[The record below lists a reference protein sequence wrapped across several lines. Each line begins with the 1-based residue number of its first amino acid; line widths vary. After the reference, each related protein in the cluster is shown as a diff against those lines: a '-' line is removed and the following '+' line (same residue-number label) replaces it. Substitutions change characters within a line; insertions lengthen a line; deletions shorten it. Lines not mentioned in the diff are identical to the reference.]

1 MVGPSNPIAAQA
13 CSLVQVAGR
22 SWLGG
27 AGVDVRSNGIDLGTG
42 YSCAGLSTS
51 NPTVQNGYGWQCVEL
66 AARLYAVKGW
76 GRVYADGGTTAGAFR
91 YGAQFIPEGSPNL
104 QFHPNGSGYRP
115 VPGDLI
121 IESYSSGWGHVSVV
135 DQTVGNFVYA
145 VEQNATLSGRHT
157 YTLTGSMLTGAYG
170 SGVRGFMHAPAN
182 TATGSLGGFSIHDFT
197 GDGKADLLATTST
210 GDLYLYRGNGLG
222 GFTGG
227 GTRIGSGWNVF
238 AKVFS
243 PGDFTGDG
251 KADLLA
257 ETSTGDLYLYHG
269 NGLGGFTGGSTR
281 IGSGWNVFANVF

>member
-1 MVGPSNPIAAQA
+1 MRFACRRVAGGLTVAVDSGRWRIPIPSVLVLAILPLAVLVGTAPPAAAAQT
-13 CSLVQVAGR
+13 CSTAQVAAG

-27 AGVDVRSNGIDLGTG
+27 TGVDVRSNGSDLGTG
-42 YSCAGLSTS
+42 YSCASFSTS
-51 NPTVQNGYGWQCVEL
+51 NPNVQDGYGWQCVEL

-76 GRVYADGGTTAGAFR
+76 GRVYADGGAAAGVYR
-91 YGAQFIPEGSPNL
+91 YGAQYIPEGSPNL
-104 QFHPNGSGYRP
+104 QFHPNNSGYLP

-121 IESYSSGWGHVSVV
+121 IESWSSGWGHVSVV

-197 GDGKADLLATTST
+197 GDGKADLLA
-210 GDLYLYRGNGLG
+210 
-222 GFTGG
+222 
-227 GTRIGSGWNVF
+227 
-238 AKVFS
+238 
-243 PGDFTGDG
+243 
-251 KADLLA
+251 